1 MSVFRT
7 HLPPRKTDIPVCPTD
22 HRHSCLSHIF
32 RLCKRSVK
40 DLCLSFM
47 KTALV
52 ILAEGFEEIEAIT
65 VIDILRRADVA
76 CTVAA
81 QHDGKFVT
89 GKTGIQVVADE
100 LLNAV
105 RDQSFDLVVLPG
117 GPGARHL
124 RKDQTVL
131 ELARRQAAAGA
142 CLAAICAAPTVLLQA
157 GVLEG
162 RKYTAHPSV
171 HSELPETIADQAVV
185 WDENIATSRGA
196 GTAVDFA
203 LSLVARLCG
212 AEKSEEIRDAICAP
226 GK

>member
-1 MSVFRT
+1 
-7 HLPPRKTDIPVCPTD
+7 
-22 HRHSCLSHIF
+22 
-32 RLCKRSVK
+32 
-40 DLCLSFM
+40 M

-65 VIDILRRADVA
+65 VVDILRRADVG
-76 CTVAA
+76 CTLAA

-100 LLNAV
+100 LFDAV
-105 RDQSFDLVVLPG
+105 REKEFDLVVLPG

-124 RKDQTVL
+124 RKDQNVL
-131 ELARRQAAAGA
+131 EIVRKQADGKRL
-142 CLAAICAAPTVLLQA
+142 LAAICAAPTVLHQA

-171 HSELPETIADQAVV
+171 KAELPAIIEDRPVV

-196 GTAVDFA
+196 GTAVEFG
-203 LSLVARLCG
+203 LSLVGRLCG
-212 AEKSEEIRDAICAP
+212 EEKSTEIRKAICA
-226 GK
+226 